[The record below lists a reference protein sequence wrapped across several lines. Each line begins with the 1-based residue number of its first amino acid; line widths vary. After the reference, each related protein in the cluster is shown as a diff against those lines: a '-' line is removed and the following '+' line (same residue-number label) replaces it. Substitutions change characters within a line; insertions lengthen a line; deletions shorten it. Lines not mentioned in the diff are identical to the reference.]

1 MSYAELLQVGRMGL
15 WQAVLHFDPGRGVA
29 FSTYARVAVKHRKGQ
44 AVERA
49 QRRQGWLVAEQPV
62 DPLALAEE
70 RLWWAE
76 VCGLRSSPADCGGW
90 TVTRSA
96 ETDTP

>member
-1 MSYAELLQVGRMGL
+1 MGL

-29 FSTYARVAVKHRKGQ
+29 FSTYAGVAVKHRKWQ

-49 QRRQGWLVAEQPV
+49 QRRQGWLAAEQPV

-70 RLWWAE
+70 RLWRAK
-76 VCGLRSSPADCGGW
+76 VCRLRSSPGDRGGR

-96 ETDTP
+96 DKDTS